1 MKSLDE
7 LRQLRER
14 AQEAVRLREQTEGTR
29 IVVGMGT
36 CGIAAGAT
44 IGSGWGAAASALG
57 GALLGGYAGNAIE
70 NHTSKTQGLEI
81 TVRLSNNQIIAVTQ
95 PADQQFN
102 AGDRV
107 RVLTTGS
114 RTRVTH

>member
-1 MKSLDE
+1 MRFGVVESVRPVVLDE
-7 LRQLRER
+7 GNTGVG
-14 AQEAVRLREQTEGTR
+14 AGTGA
-29 IVVGMGT
+29 IIG
-36 CGIAAGAT
+36 GIAAGAT

>member
-1 MKSLDE
+1 MVESVRPVVLDE
-7 LRQLRER
+7 GNTGVG
-14 AQEAVRLREQTEGTR
+14 AGTGA
-29 IVVGMGT
+29 IIG
-36 CGIAAGAT
+36 GIAAGAT

-102 AGDRV
+102 PGDRV